1 MWLLPLNTGRMPMS
15 AHNWI
20 DLKQD
25 ADTGIETIRAHFE
38 GHAYDPHWHDSY
50 LVGFT
55 EQGVQRFHCGRQRY
69 DSVPGKVILLE
80 PGDIHDGE
88 APTAEGFTYS
98 MLYLDP
104 LWLERELRGLFGD
117 APADCVPAMSMTLG
131 QSPQL
136 IFAIASTFQTLH
148 QQELRIVRQTALD
161 YLLSQLT
168 CQMHWRK
175 RTESDPHM
183 PQVARLARDYLH
195 THLTEDVNLSDLA
208 NLTGV
213 DRFRLNRAFKAAF
226 GLAPHAYLVQL
237 RLAQARRQL
246 AAGEAPTQVAMDLGF
261 ADQSHLGRWFK
272 RAYGLTPAVYRQRCT
287 HLPDA
292 R

>member
-1 MWLLPLNTGRMPMS
+1 MKPS
-15 AHNWI
+15 NWI

-55 EQGVQRFHCGRQRY
+55 EQGLQRFHCGRQRY
-69 DSVPGKVILLE
+69 DSVPGKVILIE
-80 PGDIHDGE
+80 PGEVHDGE
-88 APTAEGFTYS
+88 APTEDGFTYS

-104 LWLERELRGLFGD
+104 LWMEREMRGLFAD
-117 APADCVPAMSMTLG
+117 APEDCVPGMSMTVT
-131 QSPQL
+131 QSPEL

-161 YLLSQLT
+161 YLLSNLSAHTQ
-168 CQMHWRK
+168 WRR
-175 RTESDPHM
+175 RTEADPRM
-183 PQVARLARDYLH
+183 PQVALRARDYLH
-195 THLTEDVNLSDLA
+195 AHAHEDLGLNELA
-208 NLTGV
+208 AVTGV

-226 GLAPHAYLVQL
+226 GMAPHAYLVQL

-246 AAGEAPTQVAMDLGF
+246 AAGQAPAEVAASLGF

-272 RAYGLTPAVYRQRCT
+272 RAYGVPPAHYQQRCSD
-287 HLPDA
+287 LPD
-292 R
+292 RR

>member
-1 MWLLPLNTGRMPMS
+1 MNS
-15 AHNWI
+15 SNWI

-38 GHAYDPHWHDSY
+38 GHAYDPHWHDAY

-69 DSVPGKVILLE
+69 DSVPGKVILIE
-80 PGDIHDGE
+80 PGEVHDGE
-88 APTAEGFTYS
+88 APTEDGFTYS

-104 LWLERELRGLFGD
+104 LWVEREMRGLFGD
-117 APADCVPAMSMTLG
+117 APEHCVPGMSMTVA
-131 QSPQL
+131 QSPEL

-161 YLLSQLT
+161 YLLSNLSAHT
-168 CQMHWRK
+168 HWRK
-175 RTESDPHM
+175 RTEADPRM
-183 PQVARLARDYLH
+183 PQVALRARDYLH
-195 THLTEDVNLSDLA
+195 AHMHEDVGLNELTA
-208 NLTGV
+208 ITGV

-226 GLAPHAYLVQL
+226 GIAPHAYLVQL

-246 AAGEAPTQVAMDLGF
+246 AAGKSPAEVAAGLGF

-272 RAYGLTPAVYRQRCT
+272 RAYGLTPAHYQQRCT
-287 HLPDA
+287 SLPD
-292 R
+292 RR

>member
-1 MWLLPLNTGRMPMS
+1 MS
-15 AHNWI
+15 SSNWI

-38 GHAYDPHWHDSY
+38 GHAYDPHWHDAY

-80 PGDIHDGE
+80 PGEVHDGE
-88 APTAEGFTYS
+88 APTADGFTYS

-104 LWLERELRGLFGD
+104 HWLECELRGLFSD
-117 APADCVPAMSMTLG
+117 APEHCAPAMSMTVG
-131 QSPQL
+131 QSPEL
-136 IFAIASTFQTLH
+136 IFAIAATFQTLH
-148 QQELRIVRQTALD
+148 SKELRIVRQTALD

-168 CQMHWRK
+168 TQLHWRR
-175 RTESDPHM
+175 RTQTNPRM
-183 PQVARLARDYLH
+183 PQVALRARDYLH
-195 THLTEDVNLSDLA
+195 AHLHEDVGLNELTA
-208 NLTGV
+208 VTGV

-226 GLAPHAYLVQL
+226 GMAPHAYLVQL

-246 AAGEAPTQVAMDLGF
+246 AAGCAPAEVAAALGF

-272 RAYGLTPAVYRQRCT
+272 RAYGLTPAHYRLRCT
-287 HLPDA
+287 GLPD
-292 R
+292 RP

>member
-1 MWLLPLNTGRMPMS
+1 MS
-15 AHNWI
+15 ERNWI

-55 EQGVQRFHCGRQRY
+55 EQGMQRFHCGRQRY
-69 DSVPGKVILLE
+69 DSVPGKVMLLE
-80 PGDIHDGE
+80 PGEIYDGE
-88 APTAEGFTYS
+88 APTAGGFTYS

-104 LWLERELRGLFGD
+104 HWLERELRGLFGD
-117 APADCVPAMSMTLG
+117 APEDCIPAMSMTVG
-131 QSPQL
+131 QSPEL

-161 YLLSQLT
+161 YLLTQLT
-168 CQMHWRK
+168 SQTHWRK
-175 RTESDPHM
+175 RSESDPRM

-195 THLTEDVNLSDLA
+195 ANLHEETSLTDLA
-208 NLTGV
+208 NEAGV
-213 DRFRLNRAFKAAF
+213 DRFRMHRAFKAAF

-237 RLAQARRQL
+237 RLAQARRRL
-246 AAGEAPTQVAMDLGF
+246 AAGETPAFVAVGLGF

-272 RAYGLTPAVYRQRCT
+272 RAYGLTPASYRQRCT
-287 HLPDA
+287 RLPDA
-292 R
+292 T

>member
-1 MWLLPLNTGRMPMS
+1 MS

-25 ADTGIETIRAHFE
+25 SDTGIETIRAHFQ

-55 EQGVQRFHCGRQRY
+55 EQGVQRFHCGRHRY
-69 DSVPGKVILLE
+69 DSVPGQVMLIE
-80 PGDIHDGE
+80 PGEIHDGE
-88 APTAEGFTYS
+88 APTADGFTYS

-104 LWLERELRGLFGD
+104 HWLERELRSLFSD
-117 APADCVPAMSMTLG
+117 APKNCVPAMSMTVG

-136 IFAIASTFQTLH
+136 IFAIASTFRTLH

-161 YLLSQLT
+161 YLLTQLT
-168 CQMHWRK
+168 SQMHWRR
-175 RTESDPHM
+175 RTESDPCM

-195 THLTEDVNLSDLA
+195 NHVHDDVSLTDLA
-208 NLTGV
+208 SLTGV

-237 RLAQARRQL
+237 RLAQARHRL
-246 AAGEAPTQVAMDLGF
+246 AAGEAPALVAAGLGF
-261 ADQSHLGRWFK
+261 SDQSHMGRWFK
-272 RAYGLTPAVYRQRCT
+272 RAYGLTPAGYQQRCT
-287 HLPDA
+287 HLPDGN
-292 R
+292 

>member
-1 MWLLPLNTGRMPMS
+1 MS
-15 AHNWI
+15 AGNWI

-25 ADTGIETIRAHFE
+25 ADTGIETIRAHFD

-69 DSVPGKVILLE
+69 DCVPGKVILLE

-88 APTAEGFTYS
+88 APSAEGFTYS

-104 LWLERELRGLFGD
+104 HWLESELRSLFAD
-117 APADCVPAMSMTLG
+117 APQQCVPAMSMTVA
-131 QSPQL
+131 QSPEL

-161 YLLSQLT
+161 YLLNQLT
-168 CQMHWRK
+168 SQMHWRQ
-175 RTESDPHM
+175 RTQADPRM
-183 PQVARLARDYLH
+183 PRVATLTREYLH
-195 THLTEDVNLSDLA
+195 ANMHNDVSLVDIA
-208 NLTGV
+208 KAAGV

-237 RLAQARRQL
+237 RLALARRRL
-246 AAGEAPTQVAMDLGF
+246 ATGEAPALVAASLGF

-272 RAYGLTPAVYRQRCT
+272 RAYGLTPAGYRQRCT
-287 HLPDA
+287 SLPD
-292 R
+292 RN